1 VDHDRVPA
9 PSPVFA
15 GAYRPVRS
23 LVPPEAPFP
32 AILARE
38 GEEAVLL
45 VDIEV
50 MPAWRGAEDNVHV
63 LAARDIARR
72 PDGHDAVLPW
82 CVETISAFLS
92 RRAAAVAPLAAGEIV
107 TLAVS
112 LLRGW
117 EHVRRTPER
126 GAAWW
131 LTDEGMPVL
140 VWDAVVSAPAVE
152 ATTSVL
158 REIAHTCDLDAGVA
172 VVERLA
178 SAIAEGADVAPLEHA
193 VFALGQPL
201 ALEREQ
207 LTPRRVSGLRPRGDV
222 TEPIVEDPAP
232 AGIAGLVRRMLH
244 RHVDEGLGD
253 LMSDAVDR
261 TRRRGIALVG
271 RRRMPWIVAAATAVV
286 VVAGGLLWPAS
297 ADPGDPAESAGRGS
311 LETSSPRSDPA
322 PDPATT
328 VVDPDGATPG
338 PETARP
344 TAPSEAM
351 ADPVASLDGLL
362 RAHAGCVEAGGT
374 QACLDGVFERPSQ
387 TLLPAGAVD
396 LAPDARAIELLDDL
410 GGVAVLRVRDV
421 AETMPAQLVVL
432 VIRDGDWR
440 IRDVTEVQRHP

>member
-1 VDHDRVPA
+1 VDLDRVPA

-15 GAYRPVRS
+15 GAYRPVRC

-32 AILARE
+32 AVLARE
-38 GEEAVLL
+38 GEQAVLL
-45 VDIEV
+45 VDIQL
-50 MPAWRGAEDNVHV
+50 MPAWRGAGDNVHV

-82 CVETISAFLS
+82 CVESITAFLS
-92 RRAAAVAPLAAGEIV
+92 RRAAAAAPLGAGEIV

-117 EHVRRTPER
+117 DHARRTPER

-140 VWDAVVSAPAVE
+140 VWDAVGSAPAVE
-152 ATTSVL
+152 ATTSAL
-158 REIAHTCDLDAGVA
+158 RDIAHICDLDAGVA

-178 SAIAEGADVAPLEHA
+178 SAIAEGADVAPFEPA
-193 VFALGQPL
+193 VFALGQAR
-201 ALEREQ
+201 ALDREQ

-232 AGIAGLVRRMLH
+232 AGIAGLVRRMLR

-253 LMSDAVDR
+253 LMSEAVDR
-261 TRRRGIALVG
+261 TRRRGGELAA
-271 RRRMPWIVAAATAVV
+271 RRRTPWIVAAAAALV
-286 VVAGGLLWPAS
+286 VVAGGLLWPVS
-297 ADPGDPAESAGRGS
+297 TDPAESAGHGA
-311 LETSSPRSDPA
+311 LETTSPRSDPV
-322 PDPATT
+322 PDPPSAP
-328 VVDPDGATPG
+328 VGPDGATAATDPAG
-338 PETARP
+338 PAGPAETA
-344 TAPSEAM
+344 E
-351 ADPVASLDGLL
+351 DPVAALDDLL
-362 RAHAGCVEAGGT
+362 REHAGCARAGDA
-374 QACLDGVFERPSQ
+374 QECLDRVFERPSQ

-432 VIRDGDWR
+432 VIRDDGWR
-440 IRDVTEVQRHP
+440 IRDVTDAQRLP